1 MNTMR
6 MKALGLIAATLL
18 MAATAT
24 ACGGG
29 SSGANDSS
37 TNDASSSQSDGN
49 DSASNSASDSANEL
63 ADAIDKVGG
72 GSGDCLKAAVAYA
85 TLSLQTF
92 GAAFGGSESDIQD
105 IEDNLGELQ
114 SEIPSELK
122 DDFQVYSDALGQYAE
137 QMKDVSFGDLFNP
150 ETQQKM
156 EDASSLLDTDDVKT
170 AQQNIEDYFTK
181 TCPDAED
188 FGSGS

>member
-18 MAATAT
+18 MAATTA

-49 DSASNSASDSANEL
+49 DSASNSANEL

-72 GSGDCLKAAVAYA
+72 GDSGDCLKAAVAYA

-92 GAAFGGSESDIQD
+92 GATFGGSESDIQD
-105 IEDNLGELQ
+105 IEDSLGDLQ

-122 DDFQVYSDALGQYAE
+122 DDFQVYSDALSQYAE

-156 EDASSLLDTDDVKT
+156 EDASSLLDTDEVKT